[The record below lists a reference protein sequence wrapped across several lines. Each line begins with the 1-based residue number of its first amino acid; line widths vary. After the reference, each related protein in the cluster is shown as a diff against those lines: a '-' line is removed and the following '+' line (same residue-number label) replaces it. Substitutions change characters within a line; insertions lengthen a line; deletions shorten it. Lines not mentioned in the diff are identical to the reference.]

1 MVVMSLVIGPFF
13 LFSGMGG
20 MTAYNPVQASNLQIW
35 VEVNETTSISSGDW
49 VDRMSAGAQSFPVK
63 IYENEAPALY
73 EFDDVMFEDHGFSKW
88 AETKFFNPVQLQI
101 FMPNQFSDTTW
112 IASD

>member
-1 MVVMSLVIGPFF
+1 MS
-13 LFSGMGG
+13 
-20 MTAYNPVQASNLQIW
+20 T
-35 VEVNETTSISSGDW
+35 
-49 VDRMSAGAQSFPVK
+49 GAQSFPVK